1 MVHCHDLLG
10 TLALAAVGIA
20 PVYAG
25 DGAERVDDVRIAVAE
40 MMADLRT
47 RAVDLGLRR
56 AFIEA
61 VISPVAETPTV
72 MLDVGESDLTF
83 NRDEAEDPLR
93 HAFDEVDQI
102 YLRNVSRPNLVTTQ
116 LQHLHDGLRLSDG
129 ALNWMFPGGR
139 LMLNAH
145 FARGWAGD
153 PIARTEILD
162 PAVYSPATDKAQL
175 SLTLQAQFPF

>member
-10 TLALAAVGIA
+10 TLVLAAVGIA
-20 PVYAG
+20 PVHAG
-25 DGAERVDDVRIAVAE
+25 DGPERVDDVRIAVAE
-40 MMADLRT
+40 LMADLRT

-56 AFIEA
+56 VFIEA
-61 VISPVAETPTV
+61 VVAPATEPEQIR
-72 MLDVGESDLTF
+72 LDVGGSDLTF
-83 NRDEAEDPLR
+83 NREEEADPLR
-93 HAFDEVDQI
+93 HAFDDVDQI
-102 YLRNVSRPNLVTTQ
+102 YLRSASRPNLVTAQ
-116 LQHLHDGLRLSDG
+116 LQHLHDGLQLSDG

-153 PIARTEILD
+153 PIARSEVLD
-162 PAVYSPATDKAQL
+162 PAIYSPATDKAQL